1 MNMEKLNELRKQV
14 ADQSRERVDIE
25 KFVNI
30 KEVLKSNNMETMK
43 IKVIGA
49 FMMEGKYGKQIVM
62 IDENH
67 LAYSTSQSN
76 VVSFFEA
83 LLNDNELYECY
94 FTSYQ
99 VWQARLYKS
108 KKFSNECLYWTEL
121 ENQ

>member
-76 VVSFFEA
+76 VVSFFEV
-83 LLNDNELYECY
+83 LLNNNELYECY

-108 KKFSNECLYWTEL
+108 KKFSNECVYWTEL